1 VRAVVLSI
9 GTELVQG
16 LSLDTHSAAISREL
30 TGIGV
35 EVLRHVTVGDETRAI
50 AEALRLAAAD
60 ADLVVATGGLG
71 PTLDDCTR
79 QALAEVMGVALVEDP
94 AATVHLEGWAKVR
107 GRTLSPSNRIQTLL
121 PRGATLLP
129 NPVGTAVGIDA
140 RIGRTRVFCMPG
152 VPVEMRTM
160 LAGEV
165 MPRLR
170 EAQGRRVT
178 ILRTVRTYGM
188 PESLLGE
195 RLADLMAPE
204 RHPHVGTAVHGGM
217 IDVHVYASGTPAEAE
232 ALASAD
238 VATVRE
244 RLGPMVFGEGA
255 ETLETAV
262 AALLARAGAT
272 IALAESCTG
281 GLVAA
286 KLVNVPGISDHL
298 LEGVVA
304 YANEAKV
311 RDLDVPA
318 ALIEH
323 HGAVSEPVARAMAEG
338 VRRRAGADV
347 SVGITG
353 IAGPAGGT
361 AEKPV
366 GTVWFAVADDAGTQ
380 AARVIFTGDRAEIR
394 ERAANH
400 ALNML
405 RLRLL
410 QVLEGRGG

>member
-79 QALAEVMGVALVEDP
+79 QALAEVMGAPLVEDP
-94 AATVHLEGWAKVR
+94 GATAHLEGWARSR

-121 PRGATLLP
+121 PRGATILP

-140 RIGRTRVFCMPG
+140 RIGGARVFCMPG

-170 EAQGRRVT
+170 EAQGGRVT

-217 IDVHVYASGTPAEAE
+217 IDVHVYASGSRAEAE

-353 IAGPAGGT
+353 IAGPTGGT